1 MRKSL
6 DSHYIE
12 EVVDYVNEG
21 AESSNHQIRPSLSD
35 FKIDKGTTG
44 VYFLTAKF
52 RPGEKD
58 HYYSFVKAIL
68 ELGEQVEGN
77 IYSVEFVFPFPKRN
91 IAIAE
96 VDEELGELGDITDK
110 FDSTNFNWI
119 FGEYHGFDKVF
130 NKGALIPSLVI
141 TEEGLTTGGS
151 SIPNMVGYFSLSVNY
166 KNGVPFVNETALKW
180 EEI

>member
-12 EVVDYVNEG
+12 EVVYFANEG
-21 AESSNHQIRPSLSD
+21 AETTNHHIRPSLSD
-35 FKIDKGTTG
+35 FKVERGATG
-44 VYFLTAKF
+44 VYFLIAKF

-77 IYSVEFVFPFPKRN
+77 IYSVEFVFPFPKKN
-91 IAIAE
+91 ITITE
-96 VDEELGELGDITDK
+96 VDEELGELGDNTDK

-119 FGEYHGFDKVF
+119 FSEYHGFGKVF
-130 NKGALIPSLVI
+130 NKGALIPSVVV
-141 TEEGLTTGGS
+141 TEEGLTTGTN
-151 SIPNMVGYFSLSVNY
+151 SIPNMVGYFSLSVRY